1 MEPRW
6 RVRSLDIRD
15 FRGIGALHVAADPHI
30 NLLIGPNGAGKTA
43 VLDGMAL
50 LLGQI
55 MASTAGVRSGMA
67 WGLPDLR
74 RGPRGRASQCSVA
87 LSFAG
92 AQVNGGLVL
101 EQGPVIAGEL
111 SAFAPGDPAESM
123 PVFVYYKAQR
133 AVSRYLDGAPGSADG
148 AAPAGRLAAWEG
160 ALGRNTDF
168 ADFSRWFAAESV
180 AEALVHSRRRT
191 FDYRSPALEAVR
203 EAIRQMVPGCTA
215 LWYAGEDLG
224 IRVEMEGQG
233 EFAFIELSDGYRAV
247 LALVADLASRMVI
260 ANPHQGLR
268 SEAVV
273 LVDEIDLH
281 LHPRWQ
287 QTVLGSLR
295 ETFPHAQF
303 WLTTHAAPVIATAAP
318 EQIFALQAGPEGVT
332 VHSPTS
338 SFGALPDRVL
348 VDIMGLPAAR
358 PPAVQRQLDDW
369 FALIAQ
375 GEGEGEVAMG
385 LRAALEAHFRG
396 EDPALVRGDLE
407 RRVVAVRRAPRR

>member
-1 MEPRW
+1 MLRW

-15 FRGIGALHVAADPHI
+15 FRGIGALRIEADPHL
-30 NLLIGPNGAGKTA
+30 NLLIGANGAGKTA
-43 VLDGMAL
+43 VLDAMAL
-50 LLGQI
+50 LLEQ
-55 MASTAGVRSGMA
+55 ATATSSGAKAEMR
-67 WGLPDLR
+67 WDPRDLR
-74 RGPRGRASQCSVA
+74 RGPAGRAGQSSVA
-87 LSFAG
+87 LRLG
-92 AQVNGGLVL
+92 ALDLNGAYSVEDGPMLQGDLSVL
-101 EQGPVIAGEL
+101 T
-111 SAFAPGDPAESM
+111 PAEPTEAF

-133 AVSRYLDGAPGSADG
+133 AVSRYVEGSRSVSDYRPLPGRMAAWDGAF
-148 AAPAGRLAAWEG
+148 
-160 ALGRNTDF
+160 GRNTDF
-168 ADFSRWFAAESV
+168 ADFTRWFATESV
-180 AEALVHSRRRT
+180 AEALVHSRQRS

-203 EAIRQMVPGCTA
+203 EALRRMVPGCMA
-215 LWYAGEDLG
+215 VWYAGEELG

-260 ANPHQGLR
+260 ANPHQGLNA
-268 SEAVV
+268 EAVV

-295 ETFPHAQF
+295 ETFPQAQF

-318 EQIFALQAGPEGVT
+318 AQIFALEAGPDGVT
-332 VHSPTS
+332 VHSPRS
-338 SFGALPDRVL
+338 SYGALPDRVL

-375 GEGEGEVAMG
+375 GEGESP
-385 LRAALEAHFRG
+385 AALALRVELEGHFRG
-396 EDPALVRGDLE
+396 EDPALLRGDLE
-407 RRVVAVRRAPRR
+407 RRVQASRRALRR